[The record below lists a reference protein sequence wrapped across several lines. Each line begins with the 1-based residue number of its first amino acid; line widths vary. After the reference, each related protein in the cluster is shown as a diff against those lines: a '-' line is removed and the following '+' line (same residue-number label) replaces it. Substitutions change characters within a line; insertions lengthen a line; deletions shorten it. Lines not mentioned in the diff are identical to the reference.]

1 MERVLFSFSYLILT
15 QPHQGS
21 IAISIIKEG
30 ELKESV
36 SLALFFSF
44 FSFWLVYNV
53 GLVSGVQQGDSVIRV
68 CLVAQSCPTLCNPQD
83 YSPPGFSFHGIML
96 GRTLE

>member
-30 ELKESV
+30 KVKEC
-36 SLALFFSF
+36 FFSSFFF

-53 GLVSGVQQGDSVIRV
+53 GLVSGVQQGDLVICM
-68 CLVAQSCPTLCNPQD
+68 CLVAQSCPTLCDPQD

>member
-15 QPHQGS
+15 QPHQGR

-30 ELKESV
+30 KLKEHV
-36 SLALFFSF
+36 SLALFF

-53 GLVSGVQQGDSVIRV
+53 VLVSGVEQSDLVIYV
-68 CLVAQSCPTLCNPQD
+68 CLVTQSCSTLCDPQD
-83 YSPPGFSFHGIML
+83 YSPLGFSFHGIML